1 MFFSILENS
10 WTREKMVEFV
20 FYFFSKSGTH
30 EQNNPKNLFKKALT
44 KTVVLANIK
53 ETK

>member
-20 FYFFSKSGTH
+20 FYFLVSQERMNKTI
-30 EQNNPKNLFKKALT
+30 PKTFLRKR
-44 KTVVLANIK
+44 
-53 ETK
+53 